1 MPQALPVGVG
11 VVELSSL
18 QCLWGLYGCQE
29 NCKVAELSVKYVS
42 CETHKTVNTRN
53 IYGMLL
59 CYDNQAIR
67 HEITYTQ
74 TAMVISL
81 WFRVLLAYS

>member
-1 MPQALPVGVG
+1 MQ
-11 VVELSSL
+11 S
-18 QCLWGLYGCQE
+18 LWGLYGCQE